1 MNVNQSLPRLLELCT
16 KESFPYRFEA
26 HRVCSHIHS
35 SPWQRK
41 RNEWRGRP
49 ARLVGGKFEIVPG
62 TNELLGID
70 RLSAREIHVYV
81 NGDKIIKINE
91 SIFVS
96 VTPRGHDE
104 RVLIKTES
112 LDGADSRF
120 LDLITYHKLGRS
132 FLIKLLATFMVKLS
146 GPMELIASSF
156 MASS

>member
-1 MNVNQSLPRLLELCT
+1 MANIAVPSVIVNTHDSCNAPPVSL
-16 KESFPYRFEA
+16 
-26 HRVCSHIHS
+26 
-35 SPWQRK
+35 
-41 RNEWRGRP
+41 
-49 ARLVGGKFEIVPG
+49 
-62 TNELLGID
+62 ID